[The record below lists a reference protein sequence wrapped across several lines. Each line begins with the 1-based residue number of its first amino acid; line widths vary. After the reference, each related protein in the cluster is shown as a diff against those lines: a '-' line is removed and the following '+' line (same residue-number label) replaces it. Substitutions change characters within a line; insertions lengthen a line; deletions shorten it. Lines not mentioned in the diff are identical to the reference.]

1 MHDVTSEAAYGSQ
14 IHNSSTVIKYTTF
27 LLYMIILTILTLDN
41 ARGGNFMYDALYQLC
56 SIWKS

>member
-1 MHDVTSEAAYGSQ
+1 MHDVTSKPAYGSQ
-14 IHNSSTVIKYTTF
+14 IHNSPTVIKYTTF

-56 SIWKS
+56 SIRKS

>member
-1 MHDVTSEAAYGSQ
+1 MHDVTSKPAYGSQ
-14 IHNSSTVIKYTTF
+14 IHNSPTVIKYTTF
-27 LLYMIILTILTLDN
+27 LLYMIILTLDN

>member
-1 MHDVTSEAAYGSQ
+1 MHDVTSEAAYESQ

-27 LLYMIILTILTLDN
+27 LLYMIILTLDN